1 MHNAALAELARADAR
16 FASWRYFKFEVTP
29 EKLPLALDL
38 FHARGF
44 LGLNL
49 TVPHKVIAFARV
61 AAATPTSRRSGR
73 STPCSAAR
81 RRAPGLAATPTA
93 MASPPRLHEELNA
106 TLTGAHVILLGAGA
120 PRAAPRWKPC
130 GAVAPRCGSPTAPR
144 PGWTIFWPGCGRW
157 PPQCRCTV
165 SIHFRRPPTFPP
177 ARSSSTPLPLGLQ
190 PGDAAPIDL
199 ARLPRPAGVYDMIYN
214 PPKTALLRQAAALGV
229 PYANGLS
236 MLVHQGA
243 KSLEIWS
250 GVSAERTAPAMKRAA
265 RVALAPD

>member
-49 TVPHKVIAFARV
+49 TVPHKVIALARV
-61 AAATPTSRRSGR
+61 AAATPDIQAIGAVNTLLRRE
-73 STPCSAAR
+73 
-81 RRAPGLAATPTA
+81 APGAWAGGNTDGYGLATA
-93 MASPPRLHEELNA
+93 LQEELNA
-106 TLTGAHVILLGAGA
+106 TLTGTDVILLGAGGA
-120 PRAAPRWKPC
+120 ARGAAVETLRRRCASLWIANRTRARLDDLLARLRPLAA
-130 GAVAPRCGSPTAPR
+130 AVPLHGFNPLS
-144 PGWTIFWPGCGRW
+144 
-157 PPQCRCTV
+157 
-165 SIHFRRPPTFPP
+165 PP
-177 ARSSSTPLPLGLQ
+177 ANLPAGALIINATSLGLQ
-190 PGDAAPIDL
+190 LGDAAPVTL
-199 ARLPRPAGVYDMIYN
+199 ARLPRPAAVYDMIYN

-236 MLVHQGA
+236 MLAHQGA